1 MDDQLKS
8 EYLIS
13 YAIIIIL
20 GKDMIIDYTN
30 KNKIVFLVNDINNP
44 FNISKDPLIMDHKEL
59 IEV

>member
-1 MDDQLKS
+1 MNSIVANLTR
-8 EYLIS
+8 
-13 YAIIIIL
+13 IL